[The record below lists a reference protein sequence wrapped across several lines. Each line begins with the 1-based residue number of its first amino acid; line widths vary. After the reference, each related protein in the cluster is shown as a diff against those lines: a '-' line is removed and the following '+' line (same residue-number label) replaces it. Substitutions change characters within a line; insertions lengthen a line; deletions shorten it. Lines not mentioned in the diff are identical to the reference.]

1 MAAARPLDGRC
12 QLLAAAA
19 SVTAEGGPQWCAVK
33 LWLGA
38 LTAWSDL
45 AASLGHLTA
54 VKDALSPHGPG
65 PVLARALAWRASCL
79 TFLGRYA
86 EAIAEARQA
95 LSMARQVQDPE
106 GEAYA
111 LLQLGHGVLYAG
123 DAEGSRA
130 WLVEV
135 QRLDPAGV
143 PGWVLREA
151 AIILAVELIDAARPP
166 RRSATAPMPWPWPAR
181 PDPCSTRARPCG
193 SPRTWTSWPA
203 G

>member
-1 MAAARPLDGRC
+1 M
-12 QLLAAAA
+12 
-19 SVTAEGGPQWCAVK
+19 K

-95 LSMARQVQDPE
+95 LSIDRPVQDPE

-111 LLQLGHGVLYAG
+111 LLQLGHGTYYAAMRKAAG
-123 DAEGSRA
+123 P
-130 WLVEV
+130 LVEA
-135 QRLDPAGV
+135 QRLT
-143 PGWVLREA
+143 
-151 AIILAVELIDAARPP
+151 RPVFTDGSCGRP
-166 RRSATAPMPWPWPAR
+166 RSCWP
-181 PDPCSTRARPCG
+181 S
-193 SPRTWTSWPA
+193 S
-203 G
+203 